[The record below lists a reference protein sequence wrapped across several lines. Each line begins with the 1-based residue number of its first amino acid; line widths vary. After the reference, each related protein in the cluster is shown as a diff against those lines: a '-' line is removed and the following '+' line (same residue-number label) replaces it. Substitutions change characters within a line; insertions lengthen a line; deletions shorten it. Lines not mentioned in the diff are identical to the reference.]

1 MLNCMLI
8 LGGGCV
14 AGHAPCP
21 CSSGGVEFLEAL
33 NPESGFRWLS
43 LKWHPDTSK
52 FECDPDGWQYA
63 GMRWDAG
70 FVDWAGKYNKM
81 LHYTRR
87 RRLIRTS
94 ESETATESDSM
105 RALQN

>member
-1 MLNCMLI
+1 MLNSMLI
-8 LGGGCV
+8 LVLRAMACV
-14 AGHAPCP
+14 VFA
-21 CSSGGVEFLEAL
+21 CSSGGVEFLEAI
-33 NPESGFRWLS
+33 NPEAGFRWLS

-52 FECDPDGWQYA
+52 FACDSDGWQYA

-94 ESETATESDSM
+94 ESETATESHSQS
-105 RALQN
+105 ALQN